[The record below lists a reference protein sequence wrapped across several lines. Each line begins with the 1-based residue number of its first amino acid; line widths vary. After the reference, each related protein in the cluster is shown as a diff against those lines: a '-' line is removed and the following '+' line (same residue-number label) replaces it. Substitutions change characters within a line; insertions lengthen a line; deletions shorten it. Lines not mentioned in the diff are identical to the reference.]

1 LAGFFYLI
9 EAKETKGMTT
19 MCPECDGQLSIPEDA
34 VQGEIIPCPDCGAE
48 LEVLSLNPIKV
59 SLAPEVQED
68 WGE

>member
-9 EAKETKGMTT
+9 TGEGDCMTT
-19 MCPECDGQLSIPEDA
+19 MCPECDGQVQIPEDA

-48 LEVLSLNPIKV
+48 LEVLSLAPATV
-59 SLAPEVQED
+59 GLAPEVQED